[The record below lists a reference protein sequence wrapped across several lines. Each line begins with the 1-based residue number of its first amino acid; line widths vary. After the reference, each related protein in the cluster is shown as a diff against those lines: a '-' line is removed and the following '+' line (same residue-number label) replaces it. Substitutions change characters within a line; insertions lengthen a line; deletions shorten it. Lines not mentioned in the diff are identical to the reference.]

1 MKNVIFGMF
10 ALYATGLSP
19 AHAAFETRAS
29 AAYVIDLTTDTVLLS
44 KNAEIPLPPA
54 SMSKLMTLY
63 MLFEALEKN
72 PSVTLDSEFGVS
84 ARAKAKGG
92 STMFL
97 NERDRPTAEELIKGI
112 VVQSGNDATVVVA
125 EGLAGSEEAFARLM
139 TEKAQTLGMTQS
151 TFANSSGWPDPRHR
165 MSMKDLAIVTE
176 RIIEDYPQY
185 YGYFALEEWGFDE
198 RAPKNRYNRNPLL
211 GLGIGA
217 DGLKTGHTQ
226 EAGYG
231 LVGSAQQG
239 ARRIVFVITGLETER
254 DRAEESERIVSWAFR
269 QFVQRQLATE
279 GTKLADLPVWVG
291 AQATVGAVAPDT
303 IAPLVPLLATG
314 ALETEVVAKTPL
326 EAPIAAGDEIAT
338 LVVRG
343 PEMDEQRFPLVAETD
358 VEKGGALVRMQA
370 AAQVLLREV
379 LSDDTPQVETQ

>member
-1 MKNVIFGMF
+1 MKYAFLSLF
-10 ALYATGLSP
+10 ALCLAGPGP
-19 AHAAFETRAS
+19 AQAAFETRAE

-44 KNAEIPLPPA
+44 KNAEVPLPPA

-72 PSVTLDSEFGVS
+72 PSVSLDTKFGVS
-84 ARAKAKGG
+84 SRAKEKGG

-97 NERDRPTAEELIKGI
+97 NERDRPTVEELIKGI

-125 EGLAGSEEAFARLM
+125 EGLAGTEDAFARLM
-139 TEKAQTLGMTQS
+139 TEKAQSLGMTQS
-151 TFANSSGWPDPRHR
+151 TFTNASGWPDPRHR
-165 MSMKDLAIVTE
+165 MSMKDLAILTE

-239 ARRIVFVITGLETER
+239 ARRIVFVVTGLDTER

-269 QFVQRQLATE
+269 QFVQRQLANE
-279 GTKLADLPVWVG
+279 GAKLADLPVWVG
-291 AQATVGAVAPDT
+291 AESTVGAVAPDT
-303 IAPLVPLLATG
+303 ISPLVPLLATG
-314 ALETEVVAKTPL
+314 SLETEIEAKTPL
-326 EAPIAAGDEIAT
+326 AAPIAEGDEIAT

-343 PEMDEQRFPLVAETD
+343 PEMDPQRFPLVAETD
-358 VEKGGALVRMQA
+358 IEKGGAFVRMQA

-379 LSDDTPQVETQ
+379 LASDAPQVETQ

>member
-1 MKNVIFGMF
+1 MKRLILGLC
-10 ALYATGLSP
+10 ALFVAGLQP
-19 AHAAFETRAS
+19 AFAAFETRAS
-29 AAYVIDLTTDTVLLS
+29 AAYVVDLTTDTVLLS
-44 KNAEIPLPPA
+44 KDAEIPLPPA

-63 MLFEALEKN
+63 MLFDALEKN
-72 PSVTLDSEFGVS
+72 PSVDLDTRFGVS
-84 ARAKAKGG
+84 AKAMAKGG

-97 NERDRPTAEELIKGI
+97 TERDRPTVEELIKGI

-125 EGLAGSEEAFARLM
+125 EGLAGTEDAFARLM
-139 TEKAQTLGMTQS
+139 TEKAQSLGMTQS
-151 TFANSSGWPDPRHR
+151 TFANASGWPDPRHR
-165 MSMKDLAIVTE
+165 MSMKDLAILTE

-185 YGYFALEEWGFDE
+185 YGYFALSEWGFDE

-211 GLGIGA
+211 NLGIGA

-239 ARRIVFVITGLETER
+239 ARRIVFVVTGLESER
-254 DRAEESERIVSWAFR
+254 ERAEESERIVSWAFR
-269 QFVQRQLATE
+269 QFVQRQLASE
-279 GTKLADLPVWVG
+279 GTRLADLPVWVG
-291 AQATVGAVAPDT
+291 AQSSVGAVAPET

-314 ALETEVVAKTPL
+314 SLTTEVEANTPL
-326 EAPIAAGDEIAT
+326 EAPIAAGQEIAT
-338 LVVRG
+338 LVVKG
-343 PEMDEQRFPLVAETD
+343 PEMEPRRFPLVAETA

-379 LSDDTPQVETQ
+379 LADDEAQVETQ